1 MDRYQLSRE
10 FEMILQCERIRHIDD
25 IEALRQLAV
34 NLVRQNRGLRESLA
48 AVLKDE
54 VPEVKLPD
62 IGQ

>member
-1 MDRYQLSRE
+1 
-10 FEMILQCERIRHIDD
+10 MILQCERIRHIDD

-48 AVLKDE
+48 AVLKEE